1 MLLTR
6 VTSWPYYVQDPEA
19 YREKMSEFYCFMIEG
34 YEKPFGYVHSSFI
47 VAIMPGYFWSLDHRK
62 RFLTLHSF
70 PNDVQSRTNAMQTTL
85 RSAYNNGIVSYWAN
99 ELFPVYASTGEHIL
113 DMDGC
118 GVDPFGIVSYAVHM
132 IAYVTT
138 KENKNET
145 RKFWVPRRAKTKMS
159 YPGMLDNTVGGSL
172 RSGERAID
180 CIVREA
186 TEEGGF
192 PEEYMRENVRA
203 CGTPS
208 YQIDRTDNSREGCQH
223 QVQYLYKI
231 EVQEGFMPKPCD
243 GEVEEFILIGIE
255 EVVGALRR
263 GEFKLN
269 CGMTW
274 MSYLV
279 RHGIVNAEN
288 EKRLVEICA
297 RMHRKHDLFVV

>member
-1 MLLTR
+1 M
-6 VTSWPYYVQDPEA
+6 SDFYY
-19 YREKMSEFYCFMIEG
+19 FMIEG
-34 YEKPFGYVHSSFI
+34 HEKPFGYVHSSFI
-47 VAIMPGYFWSLDHRK
+47 AAMMPWSNLWSLNHKK

-85 RSAYNNGIVSYWAN
+85 RSAYNNGTVSYWAN
-99 ELFPVYASTGEHIL
+99 ELFPIYSSTGGHIL

-138 KENKNET
+138 KGNEIET
-145 RKFWVPRRAKTKMS
+145 RKFWVPRRSKTKMS

-172 RSGERAID
+172 RSGERPID

-186 TEEGGF
+186 AEEGGV
-192 PEEYMRENVRA
+192 PEEYTREHVKA
-203 CGTPS
+203 CGTLS
-208 YQIDRTDNSREGCQH
+208 YQMDRTDDGKEGRQH
-223 QVQYLYKI
+223 QVQYLYEM
-231 EVQEGFMPKPCD
+231 EVPEGFVPKPCD
-243 GEVEEFILIGIE
+243 GEVEEFMLMGIE

-279 RHGIVNAEN
+279 RHGIVDAEN
-288 EKRLVEICA
+288 EERLVEICA
-297 RMHRKHDLFVV
+297 RMHRKLDLFVV